1 MNETDKDLL
10 KWLSKLEDKFI
21 ALKLEMDSNKIM
33 LKSISKNMKEMMAAL
48 NYLFDKIEIE
58 EQYVVEDNMIN
69 SIEIEDLGTKTIFD
83 IFKRKKGHYF
93 IVDRKKEIYKNT
105 RGQTI
110 SPQKIENLF
119 QDFETIKAVF
129 LIGDGKEFNTVLIY
143 PNQKTI
149 LLILRIC
156 HQKRFEHISVR

>member
-21 ALKLEMDSNKIM
+21 ALKLEMDGNKTM

-69 SIEIEDLGTKTIFD
+69 SIEIEEENGLEQNYREAFNYLLTKKLKD
-83 IFKRKKGHYF
+83 M
-93 IVDRKKEIYKNT
+93 NLL
-105 RGQTI
+105 QTL
-110 SPQKIENLF
+110 SDEEIENFKKLK
-119 QDFETIKAVF
+119 EELKELRHMLTPGVY
-129 LIGDGKEFNTVLIY
+129 GK
-143 PNQKTI
+143 
-149 LLILRIC
+149 
-156 HQKRFEHISVR
+156 S

>member
-69 SIEIEDLGTKTIFD
+69 SIEIEV
-83 IFKRKKGHYF
+83 YF
-93 IVDRKKEIYKNT
+93 FPIHHLHLKM
-105 RGQTI
+105 Q
-110 SPQKIENLF
+110 
-119 QDFETIKAVF
+119 
-129 LIGDGKEFNTVLIY
+129 
-143 PNQKTI
+143 
-149 LLILRIC
+149 
-156 HQKRFEHISVR
+156 

>member
-10 KWLSKLEDKFI
+10 KWLSKLVDKFI

-69 SIEIEDLGTKTIFD
+69 SIEIEEENGLEQNYREAFNYLLTKKLKD
-83 IFKRKKGHYF
+83 M
-93 IVDRKKEIYKNT
+93 NLL
-105 RGQTI
+105 QTL
-110 SPQKIENLF
+110 SDEEIENFKKL
-119 QDFETIKAVF
+119 EEELKELRHMLTPGVY
-129 LIGDGKEFNTVLIY
+129 GK
-143 PNQKTI
+143 
-149 LLILRIC
+149 
-156 HQKRFEHISVR
+156 S

>member
-58 EQYVVEDNMIN
+58 EQYVVEI
-69 SIEIEDLGTKTIFD
+69 T
-83 IFKRKKGHYF
+83 
-93 IVDRKKEIYKNT
+93 
-105 RGQTI
+105 
-110 SPQKIENLF
+110 
-119 QDFETIKAVF
+119 
-129 LIGDGKEFNTVLIY
+129 
-143 PNQKTI
+143 
-149 LLILRIC
+149 
-156 HQKRFEHISVR
+156 

>member
-69 SIEIEDLGTKTIFD
+69 SIEIEEENGLEQNYREAFNYLLTKKLKD
-83 IFKRKKGHYF
+83 M
-93 IVDRKKEIYKNT
+93 NLL
-105 RGQTI
+105 QTL
-110 SPQKIENLF
+110 SDEEIENFKKL
-119 QDFETIKAVF
+119 EEELKELRHMLTPGVY
-129 LIGDGKEFNTVLIY
+129 GK
-143 PNQKTI
+143 
-149 LLILRIC
+149 
-156 HQKRFEHISVR
+156 S

>member
-21 ALKLEMDSNKIM
+21 ALKLEMDSNKTM

-69 SIEIEDLGTKTIFD
+69 SIEIEEENGLEQNYREAFNYLLTKKLKD
-83 IFKRKKGHYF
+83 M
-93 IVDRKKEIYKNT
+93 NLL
-105 RGQTI
+105 QTL
-110 SPQKIENLF
+110 SDEEIENFKKL
-119 QDFETIKAVF
+119 EEELKELRHMLTPGVY
-129 LIGDGKEFNTVLIY
+129 GK
-143 PNQKTI
+143 
-149 LLILRIC
+149 
-156 HQKRFEHISVR
+156 S

>member
-69 SIEIEDLGTKTIFD
+69 SIEIE
-83 IFKRKKGHYF
+83 
-93 IVDRKKEIYKNT
+93 E
-105 RGQTI
+105 
-110 SPQKIENLF
+110 ENGVWKLS
-119 QDFETIKAVF
+119 
-129 LIGDGKEFNTVLIY
+129 
-143 PNQKTI
+143 
-149 LLILRIC
+149 LLAP
-156 HQKRFEHISVR
+156 

>member
-69 SIEIEDLGTKTIFD
+69 SIEIEEENSLEQNYREAFNYLLTKKLKD
-83 IFKRKKGHYF
+83 M
-93 IVDRKKEIYKNT
+93 NLL
-105 RGQTI
+105 QTL
-110 SPQKIENLF
+110 SDEEIENFKKL
-119 QDFETIKAVF
+119 EEELKELRHMLTPGVY
-129 LIGDGKEFNTVLIY
+129 GK
-143 PNQKTI
+143 
-149 LLILRIC
+149 
-156 HQKRFEHISVR
+156 S

>member
-69 SIEIEDLGTKTIFD
+69 SIEIEEENGLEQNYREAFNYLLS
-83 IFKRKKGHYF
+83 KKLK
-93 IVDRKKEIYKNT
+93 DMNLL
-105 RGQTI
+105 QTL
-110 SPQKIENLF
+110 SDEEIENFKKL
-119 QDFETIKAVF
+119 EEELKELRHMLTPGVY
-129 LIGDGKEFNTVLIY
+129 GK
-143 PNQKTI
+143 
-149 LLILRIC
+149 
-156 HQKRFEHISVR
+156 S

>member
-21 ALKLEMDSNKIM
+21 ALKLEMDGNKTM

-69 SIEIEDLGTKTIFD
+69 SIEIEEENGLEQNYREAFNYLLTKKLKD
-83 IFKRKKGHYF
+83 M
-93 IVDRKKEIYKNT
+93 NLL
-105 RGQTI
+105 QTL
-110 SPQKIENLF
+110 SDEEIENFKKL
-119 QDFETIKAVF
+119 EEELKELRHMLTPGVY
-129 LIGDGKEFNTVLIY
+129 GK
-143 PNQKTI
+143 
-149 LLILRIC
+149 
-156 HQKRFEHISVR
+156 S